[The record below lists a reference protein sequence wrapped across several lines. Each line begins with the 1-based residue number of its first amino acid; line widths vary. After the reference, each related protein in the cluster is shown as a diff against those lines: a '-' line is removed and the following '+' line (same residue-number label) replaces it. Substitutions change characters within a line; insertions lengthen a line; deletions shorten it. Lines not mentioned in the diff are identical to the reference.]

1 MPTVNRREFINQT
14 STALLGFAL
23 AGNAVPFN
31 KKYRPLL
38 SFSTLGCPGWTFEQI
53 LNFADENGYDGIELR
68 GILRQLDLT
77 KCPEFNSK
85 ENILSTL
92 NLIKQ
97 KKVKIIDLGSSASM
111 HYAEPAARKKNLDE
125 AKEFIQLAG
134 QIGCPNIRLFPK
146 DFPKDQEK
154 NETIDLIVK
163 GLQEL
168 AVYANNA
175 GVTVLL
181 ITYGTAV
188 DSTDTIEKIMRAV
201 DHPNVG
207 IGWDV
212 ASMWFA
218 TKESPVEVYKRLK
231 KYIRIIHVKDLKLV
245 NGEEQGALLGRGD
258 TPIFETMDAMAK
270 DGFNGY
276 YSFEWEKYWQPDILE
291 PEIALTDYAKVMK
304 KHFKIK

>member
-1 MPTVNRREFINQT
+1 MAMAGIAFGDGPT
-14 STALLGFAL
+14 LFA
-23 AGNAVPFN
+23 

-38 SFSTLGCPGWTFEQI
+38 SFSTLGCPGWTFETI

-77 KCPEFNSK
+77 KCPEFSSK
-85 ENILSTL
+85 ENILATRK
-92 NLIKQ
+92 LIKG

-111 HYAEPAARKKNLDE
+111 HYADPLERKKNLDE
-125 AKEFIQLAG
+125 AKKFIQLAE
-134 QIGCPNIRLFPK
+134 QLGCPNIRLFPK
-146 DFPKDQEK
+146 DFPKEQER

-163 GLQEL
+163 GLREL
-168 AVYANNA
+168 GDYAANT

-181 ITYGTAV
+181 ITYGTVV
-188 DSTDTIEKIMRAV
+188 DSTDTIEKIMQAV
-201 DHPNVG
+201 GHPNVG

-218 TKESPVEVYKRLK
+218 TKEQPVQVYEKLK

-245 NGEEQGALLGRGD
+245 NGKEEGALLGKGD
-258 TPIFETMDAMAK
+258 TPIFETMDAMAR
-270 DGFNGY
+270 DGFKGY
-276 YSFEWEKYWQPDILE
+276 YSFEWEKYWQPEILE

-304 KHFKIK
+304 EHFKM